1 MNNKLKFYDNVIPK
15 LAISDNPN
23 KINSK
28 RETLKTIVT
37 DWLEGK
43 ETFSFI
49 DLKFVK
55 INYIQTVL
63 AMAYHE

>member
-55 INYIQTVL
+55 IN
-63 AMAYHE
+63 

>member
-1 MNNKLKFYDNVIPK
+1 MNNKLKFYYDVNRR

-43 ETFSFI
+43 EIFSF
-49 DLKFVK
+49 
-55 INYIQTVL
+55 
-63 AMAYHE
+63 